1 MFLRDTLRLQLGFW
15 KLSMILDRYS
25 WFVLV
30 ALLAGGAVAKYMVIA
45 ASDGGGDLLYSDIPK
60 SLMFLQGRDPYLV
73 TQWHSPYPPFLF
85 IVVGGILWVAGGGK
99 LPLGNSPALLSL
111 EVRLAGVVADVLV
124 GFLIF
129 LVLRL
134 QRSSGLG
141 LLVPVGLYV
150 LLPPMGL
157 LPYSIFH
164 ADVFGR
170 LVMASGLLGLV
181 LGRFFAGTAL
191 LTLSVVFKVHPLLAL
206 LFILVWLVRRN
217 GLARTLPTLAV
228 CATIFLL
235 GLVLP
240 FWIPGYAGSFL
251 GYNLSTGF
259 GSGTFSFSLMNLFYG
274 VLPATLGLN
283 LSTSSINVIW
293 LVSTLGL
300 FLLGLGVVWTRSN
313 ILSPVEVVLLGLLVW
328 LLPLREL
335 YDWYVIWAMIPLLM
349 RGRLL
354 QSIIVCGLL
363 EFTNIMGGWA
373 FNIPGNP
380 FPIMSSVYGFFITS
394 LAYAF
399 LNMLALVFVLRN
411 SGRPRNQFWMS
422 RIGNLRL
429 DPNFAA

>member
-150 LLPPMGL
+150 LLP
-157 LPYSIFH
+157 
-164 ADVFGR
+164 
-170 LVMASGLLGLV
+170 
-181 LGRFFAGTAL
+181 
-191 LTLSVVFKVHPLLAL
+191 
-206 LFILVWLVRRN
+206 
-217 GLARTLPTLAV
+217 
-228 CATIFLL
+228 
-235 GLVLP
+235 
-240 FWIPGYAGSFL
+240 
-251 GYNLSTGF
+251 
-259 GSGTFSFSLMNLFYG
+259 
-274 VLPATLGLN
+274 
-283 LSTSSINVIW
+283 
-293 LVSTLGL
+293 
-300 FLLGLGVVWTRSN
+300 
-313 ILSPVEVVLLGLLVW
+313 
-328 LLPLREL
+328 
-335 YDWYVIWAMIPLLM
+335 
-349 RGRLL
+349 
-354 QSIIVCGLL
+354 
-363 EFTNIMGGWA
+363 
-373 FNIPGNP
+373 
-380 FPIMSSVYGFFITS
+380 
-394 LAYAF
+394 
-399 LNMLALVFVLRN
+399 
-411 SGRPRNQFWMS
+411 
-422 RIGNLRL
+422 
-429 DPNFAA
+429 

>member
-1 MFLRDTLRLQLGFW
+1 
-15 KLSMILDRYS
+15 
-25 WFVLV
+25 
-30 ALLAGGAVAKYMVIA
+30 
-45 ASDGGGDLLYSDIPK
+45 
-60 SLMFLQGRDPYLV
+60 
-73 TQWHSPYPPFLF
+73 
-85 IVVGGILWVAGGGK
+85 
-99 LPLGNSPALLSL
+99 
-111 EVRLAGVVADVLV
+111 
-124 GFLIF
+124 
-129 LVLRL
+129 
-134 QRSSGLG
+134 
-141 LLVPVGLYV
+141 
-150 LLPPMGL
+150 
-157 LPYSIFH
+157 
-164 ADVFGR
+164 
-170 LVMASGLLGLV
+170 
-181 LGRFFAGTAL
+181 
-191 LTLSVVFKVHPLLAL
+191 
-206 LFILVWLVRRN
+206 
-217 GLARTLPTLAV
+217 
-228 CATIFLL
+228 
-235 GLVLP
+235 LVLP

-283 LSTSSINVIW
+283 LSTSSINMIW
-293 LVSTLGL
+293 LVSTLAL

-363 EFTNIMGGWA
+363 ELTNIMGGWA

-399 LNMLALVFVLRN
+399 LNVLALVFVLRN

-422 RIGNLRL
+422 RIGHLRL
-429 DPNFAA
+429 DPLER